1 MITTLIIV
9 DDQPSITHAIRE
21 CLAFEPNLQ
30 VIGEATDGAAA
41 LALVR
46 ELHPDI
52 VLTDIKMP
60 DMDGFSVASY
70 LRESDPNVS
79 VVILT
84 VHDNTANRERAR
96 DMGVSA
102 FVAKHEPAEA
112 LLAALRGVAS
122 RKLEQV

>member
-21 CLAFEPNLQ
+21 WLAFEPNMQ
-30 VIGEATDGAAA
+30 VIGEAADGAAA

-46 ELHPDI
+46 DLHPDI

-60 DMDGFSVASY
+60 HMDGFSMANH
-70 LRESDPNVS
+70 LRESDPTVS
-79 VVILT
+79 VVVLT
-84 VHDNTANRERAR
+84 VHDNKANRARAQAA
-96 DMGVSA
+96 GVSA

-122 RKLEQV
+122 RRLEQV